1 MKRLLALAA
10 LAGAVAIATP
20 NQASAQIP
28 LGDTGLTATVTG
40 TYASDYL
47 FRGISQ
53 TRSRM
58 AYQATGEVEHSS
70 GVYVGA
76 FISNVRFAG
85 TDARQ
90 EIDVFGGY
98 RFTAF
103 DTKFDFG
110 VIGYLY
116 PGYSPAPGAVT
127 ALDFFEAYVKVSREV
142 GPVTLLGT
150 LAGSPSFFGNSG
162 TAIYIEGG
170 ADWKTG
176 VWDLTLGGRVGY
188 QWIENNRLFGTPD
201 YAWWSISL
209 TREFPIER
217 VGTLVASVGYY
228 QTSISEGRCVPLAN
242 GGQDICGARA
252 LGSIAFRF

>member
-1 MKRLLALAA
+1 MALTAPA
-10 LAGAVAIATP
+10 
-20 NQASAQIP
+20 QAQLT
-28 LGDTGLTATVTG
+28 LGNTGLTATVTG

-58 AYQATGEVEHSS
+58 AYQLTGEVEHSS
-70 GVYVGA
+70 GVYAGA
-76 FISNVRFAG
+76 FLSNVRFAG

-90 EIDVFGGY
+90 EIDVYGGY
-98 RFTAF
+98 RFTVF

-110 VIGYLY
+110 AIGYLY
-116 PGYSPAPGAVT
+116 PGYTGPAGGVQS
-127 ALDFFEAYVKVSREV
+127 LDFFEAYVKLTREI

-150 LAGSPSFFGNSG
+150 FAGSPNFFGRTG
-162 TAIYIEGG
+162 TAIYLEGG

-176 VWDLTLGGRVGY
+176 VWDLTLGGRIGY
-188 QWIENNRLFGTPD
+188 QWVENNSRFGTPD
-201 YAWWSISL
+201 YAWWSIGL

-217 VGTLVASVGYY
+217 VGTIVANVGYY
-228 QTSISEGRCVPLAN
+228 QTSISQGRCVPLAT

-252 LGSIAFRF
+252 YGSIAFRF